1 MSSWDYT
8 TTASVRCWRHAVWL
22 SSRLPYAQAEPVLAR
37 IGGYSLP
44 ATTLWEQTQQAG
56 EKWLTAQQKQHV
68 SVERTCWETGDYQAH
83 FRRSVGMDGGMVQV
97 RGESWKELKVGV
109 IGSLLA
115 PWELSE
121 SAISRSH
128 DLLYT
133 AQLGDGQQFSAA
145 LWQ

>member
-1 MSSWDYT
+1 VVGGGEQQQQRVEGRTRWE
-8 TTASVRCWRHAVWL
+8 
-22 SSRLPYAQAEPVLAR
+22 SRNDQPHL
-37 IGGYSLP
+37 
-44 ATTLWEQTQQAG
+44 
-56 EKWLTAQQKQHV
+56 
-68 SVERTCWETGDYQAH
+68 
-83 FRRSVGMDGGMVQV
+83 RRSVGMDGGMVQV

-128 DLLYT
+128 DLPYT